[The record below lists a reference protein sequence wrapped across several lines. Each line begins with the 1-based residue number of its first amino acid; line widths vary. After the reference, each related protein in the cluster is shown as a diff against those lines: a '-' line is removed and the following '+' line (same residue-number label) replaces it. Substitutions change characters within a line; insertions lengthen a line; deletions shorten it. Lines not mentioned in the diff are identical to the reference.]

1 MAGCLAVFVALFGFL
16 VGREKAGADPALQ
29 KTAKASAKKTTTT
42 TTTTTPS
49 SSTATPSTTTQ
60 DTAPMTTQSS

>member
-1 MAGCLAVFVALFGFL
+1 VAGCLAVFVGLFGFL

-42 TTTTTPS
+42 ATPATTTS
-49 SSTATPSTTTQ
+49 TPSTTTQ